1 MGCTESLPVVQ
12 AYDVPF
18 ELDPVFK
25 PIGRDFGAGPST
37 TGPTVILVK
46 EKFFSWSGD
55 DFKIKTFPSR
65 EPFGNGLKVKGKVFA
80 IRDQMA
86 LVDGDN
92 NLVAVCLRKF
102 EVIGQTFKI
111 YVPKPVLKDQQPSK
125 QDYNG
130 KKLYTYAEVRRVPL
144 SMSQEVIMEGRAAPE
159 FVITRAG
166 SMWPK
171 QRLIKKKGK
180 PATLMQGGTWGER
193 FNSYKITV
201 NPGIDPCLMICVA
214 AICDEM
220 DEQN

>member
-111 YVPKPVLKDQQPSK
+111 YVPKSVLKDQQPSK